1 VAVLIP
7 LLLDL
12 LPGARMLGLL
22 GLAATCLVGL
32 SLLRSEMRR
41 DGGL

>member
-1 VAVLIP
+1 VAGLIP

-12 LPGARMLGLL
+12 LPAARMLGLL
-22 GLAATCLVGL
+22 GLAVAGLVGL

>member
-1 VAVLIP
+1 MAGLIP

-12 LPGARMLGLL
+12 LPAARMLGLL
-22 GLAATCLVGL
+22 GLAATGLVGL

>member
-1 VAVLIP
+1 MAGLIP

-12 LPGARMLGLL
+12 LPAARPAGLL